1 MTLGWRTAMAPRDR
15 ATAVSSRRRRA
26 RRGGRAR
33 TIARAIVWTLGS
45 LVLAFALVVIGL
57 RWIDPP
63 LTPYMLTTATEQRS
77 LTRTWRPLAEIP
89 PHVALAVV
97 AAEDQRFPLHRGID
111 REALGEVITQA
122 RRDGIG
128 QVRGASTITQQTV
141 KNVLLWHGR
150 DPLRK
155 ALEIPLAMAVERLWG
170 KPRILELYLNVAE
183 MGPSVFGIEAAA
195 QYHFGKSADRLTPRE
210 AALIAATLPNPST
223 RSASAP
229 TVAVERRAT
238 WIQRQMANLGPT
250 WLAGIHP
257 GVGPIATP

>member
-1 MTLGWRTAMAPRDR
+1 MAPHPR
-15 ATAVSSRRRRA
+15 TTLLPSRRRRSQG
-26 RRGGRAR
+26 RRSRLRRLFRALAWGLAGL
-33 TIARAIVWTLGS
+33 I
-45 LVLAFALVVIGL
+45 LAFALIVAGL
-57 RWIDPP
+57 RWVDPP
-63 LTPYMLTTATEQRS
+63 TTPYMLATASEQRS
-77 LTRTWRPLAEIP
+77 VARTWRPLTEIP

-111 REALGEVITQA
+111 REALGEVISQA
-122 RRDGIG
+122 RREGLG

-155 ALEIPLAMAVERLWG
+155 AIEIPLAVTVERLWG

-183 MGPSVFGIEAAA
+183 MGPGVFGIEAAA
-195 QYHFGKSADRLTPRE
+195 QHHFGKRADQLTPRE
-210 AALIAATLPNPST
+210 AALIAATLPNPNT

-229 TVAVERRAT
+229 TPAVQSRAA
-238 WIQRQMANLGPT
+238 WIQRQMGNLGTT

-257 GVGPIATP
+257 AVAPIAAP